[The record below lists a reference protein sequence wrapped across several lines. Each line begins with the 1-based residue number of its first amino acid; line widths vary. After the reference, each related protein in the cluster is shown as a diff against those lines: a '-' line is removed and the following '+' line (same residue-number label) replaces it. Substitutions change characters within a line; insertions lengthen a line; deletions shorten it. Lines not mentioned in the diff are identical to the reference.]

1 MKNFRGRRG
10 LLGSLI
16 MYTGKTSVVLLN
28 KNKKQLSRIVRIVE
42 TFSSL
47 LKIYKNH
54 ESFLHQ
60 NYILSK
66 CNFTQSAAIIGF
78 AKCPIHIIRLKVL
91 SM

>member
-16 MYTGKTSVVLLN
+16 MYTGKTSVVLLE
-28 KNKKQLSRIVRIVE
+28 NKKQLPYIVRIVE

-60 NYILSK
+60 KYILL
-66 CNFTQSAAIIGF
+66 NT
-78 AKCPIHIIRLKVL
+78 
-91 SM
+91 